1 MGEQHAWLKERL
13 KEWQAEGLLAP
24 GEAEAIWERERRR
37 RQRFSW
43 TVPLF
48 VIACLC
54 LLAGI
59 AFTGA
64 GFWAH
69 LSQDGRFY
77 LSVLPA
83 VLSLVLAALLLW
95 SDITHNT
102 TLLDQLPGRGEAGSS
117 PVPLFAR
124 EGVGIFHGLA
134 VTAACWMVHD
144 SFLMDGDL
152 YHLAGWSA
160 LFLLGMLYITRSA
173 GLGVIFVADAAFFAW
188 SAPAGGW
195 PDAGSWALVFGGLP
209 FFFFLVKENREKG
222 GILYAWAWMAALLV
236 LTYCTAVD
244 RMWQMMFFSVA
255 ASLTW
260 LFGASLRQLGW
271 IGAAFRFFG
280 GAAVVGTLFVSAFG
294 SIWQTAS
301 GNWFLW
307 ALLLLFLGADGVL
320 ISRLSNKKDWL
331 STVAGA
337 TPFVM
342 AAGGLAALWD
352 RSGAVSAVLLS
363 IFILVLAAAL
373 MARGLQMGR
382 SWQMGAG
389 LFLLAGDGVIRLS
402 DAALTYGERGV
413 FFLLVGLLAAFLT
426 GAVYFAS
433 ARKKRKAPPA
443 EGEEGGNDHE

>member
-1 MGEQHAWLKERL
+1 MDQQHTWLKKKL
-13 KEWQAEGLLAP
+13 KEWEAEGLIAP
-24 GEAEAIWERERRR
+24 EAADAIWEKERQGRT
-37 RQRFSW
+37 RFSW
-43 TVPLF
+43 TIPLF
-48 VIACLC
+48 VIASVC

-59 AFTGA
+59 GFTGA
-64 GFWAH
+64 GFWSH
-69 LSQDGRFY
+69 LSQNGRFY
-77 LSVLPA
+77 LGIAPVVVSLA
-83 VLSLVLAALLLW
+83 LSALLLW
-95 SDITHNT
+95 SDLMNNA
-102 TLLDQLPGRGEAGSS
+102 TLLDRLPGTESGGTS

-144 SFLMDGDL
+144 SFMLSPDL
-152 YHLAGWSA
+152 YDLAGWSA
-160 LFLLGMLYITRSA
+160 LFLLVMLYIIRSA
-173 GLGVIFVADAAFFAW
+173 GLGMIFTADAAYFAW

-195 PDAGSWALVFGGLP
+195 PDAASWLLLFAGLP

-222 GILYAWAWMAALLV
+222 GILYAWTWMGALLV

-260 LFGASLRQLGW
+260 LLGASLRPFGW

-294 SIWQTAS
+294 SIWQTS
-301 GNWFLW
+301 TGNWFLW
-307 ALLLLFLGADGVL
+307 ALLVLFLGADGIL
-320 ISRLSNKKDWL
+320 ISRISNKKDWL

-342 AAGGLAALWD
+342 AVGGLAALWD

-363 IFILVLAAAL
+363 IFILIMAAAL

-382 SWQMGAG
+382 QWQMGAG

-402 DAALTYGERGV
+402 DAALTYGQRGA
-413 FFLLVGLLAAFLT
+413 FFLFAGFLAALLT
-426 GAVYFAS
+426 GAVYFS
-433 ARKKRKAPPA
+433 GVHKKGKRMTTPA
-443 EGEEGGNDHE
+443 EGGDDHE